1 MKRAGDGRGLD
12 DKIGSIHM
20 ALSEKEKRVYQV
32 LDELG
37 ISFTRHAHPPVFTVE
52 EAEKHWTQV
61 TGAHCK
67 NLFLRN
73 KKGNRHYLVILEA
86 SKAADLKSLNRLLGE
101 DRLSF
106 ASEKRLM
113 KFLGLE
119 TGAVSVFGLI
129 NDKEN
134 HVKVVID
141 KDLKKA
147 DIVNFH
153 PNVNTATIGISVRD
167 FEKFLAWC
175 GNAVRYLP
183 L

>member
-1 MKRAGDGRGLD
+1 ME
-12 DKIGSIHM
+12 I
-20 ALSEKEKRVYQV
+20 SEKEKKVYDV
-32 LDELG
+32 LNDLG
-37 ISFTRHAHPPVFTVE
+37 ISYDRYGHPPVYTVE
-52 EAEKHWTQV
+52 EAEKQWTDII
-61 TGAHCK
+61 GAHCK

-86 SKAADLKSLNRLLGE
+86 SKVADLKSLNKLLGE

-113 KFLGLE
+113 KYLALE

-129 NDKEN
+129 NDGEN

-141 KDLKKA
+141 EDLRNA
-147 DIVNFH
+147 EAVNFH
-153 PNVNTATIGISVRD
+153 PNVNTATVGISFPD
-167 FEKFLAWC
+167 FEKFLAYC

-183 L
+183 FE